1 LSEFITEPMFV
12 IMGWL
17 KECLL
22 FMEEE
27 ILLEKLVM
35 RFGVLEDIEMV
46 HGIGLC
52 LRKGQVK

>member
-1 LSEFITEPMFV
+1 MEPMFV

-27 ILLEKLVM
+27 ILLGRLVM
-35 RFGVLEDIEMV
+35 RFGVLEDIEMA